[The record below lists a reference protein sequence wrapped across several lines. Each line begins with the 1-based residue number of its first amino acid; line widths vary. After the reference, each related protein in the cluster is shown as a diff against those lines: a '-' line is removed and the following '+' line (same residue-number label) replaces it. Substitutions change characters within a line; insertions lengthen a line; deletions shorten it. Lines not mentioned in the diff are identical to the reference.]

1 MRDCYRTF
9 ITHLPRLLV
18 APLVAVAVLLTGCDS
33 QLQTEPYSEITPEQ
47 FYQNESEFEAAVTG
61 VASQLRA
68 LEDAPLNLQEHTSD
82 ETMVP
87 TRGPDWGDGGIWRD
101 LTQHTWN
108 ATHPFPNNAWNAIQ
122 VGIARANGVLSTLQG
137 SEALP
142 EAQKAQFA
150 AEVRFLRAIYYYYL
164 MDLFGNVPIVVEEG
178 AETSFTTQDQ
188 VTSANPAPQN
198 TRAEVFSFLLSELT
212 GCTAENFSI
221 GSCIDS
227 PGGGA
232 LADLPGKADVPY
244 GRATA
249 GAGYALLAR
258 ILLNAEIYTGEVS
271 SGGVSP
277 GMAMYE
283 EAAAAANVLIDGA
296 LAGEYMLTD
305 DYFENFAADNAN
317 SPEIIFPI
325 PHSADA
331 EAGFVRHNAS
341 LHYNQ
346 PLPATPWNGFT
357 TIAEFYASFDS
368 EAGAD
373 GQLGTRD
380 DVQNDDRVKQFMVGA
395 QYQEPSSGCYGSE
408 CYSDPNSGEVTV
420 RGSDTQ
426 LNFTLE
432 IPSIRLDGSAFE
444 LEAPG
449 ARPMKWELDPGAVG
463 NDMGNDYPL
472 FRLAEMYLIRAEA
485 QAEANM
491 DPTAASDELATLR
504 GRANAAT
511 DDLPPTT
518 MSEMRALIL
527 QERGRELH
535 FEGVRR
541 QDLIRYEFAHGE
553 SAQGAPYTTSTDP
566 YAPTYTAPW
575 LFKEESDGFRALFPI
590 PEAQISVNPNLQQN
604 PGY

>member
-1 MRDCYRTF
+1 MRDCYCTF
-9 ITHLPRLLV
+9 LDKTSRLLILSIAVV
-18 APLVAVAVLLTGCDS
+18 AFFVTGCDS
-33 QLQTEPYSEITPEQ
+33 QLQKQPYSEITPDQ
-47 FYQNESEFEAAVTG
+47 FYQNESEFVAAVTG
-61 VASQLRA
+61 VAAQLRQM
-68 LEDAPLNLQEHTSD
+68 EDAPLNLQEHSSD

-108 ATHPFPNNAWNAIQ
+108 ATHPFPNTAWTQLQ

-150 AEVRFLRAIYYYYL
+150 AETRFLRAVYYHYM
-164 MDLFGNVPIVVEEG
+164 MDLFGNIPIVVEEG

-188 VTSANPAPQN
+188 VTPANPAPQN

-212 GCTAENFSI
+212 GCTADNFSI
-221 GSCIDS
+221 GNCIDNPS
-227 PGGGA
+227 GGA
-232 LADLPGKADVPY
+232 IADLPSKGSVPY
-244 GRATA
+244 GRPTV

-258 ILLNAEIYTGEVS
+258 VLLNAEIYTGTVS
-271 SGGVSP
+271 ESDVSP
-277 GMAMYE
+277 GTAMYE
-283 EAAAAANVLIDGA
+283 EAAAAADVLLNSPD
-296 LAGEYMLTD
+296 YMLAD
-305 DYFENFAADNAN
+305 DYFDNFAADNQG
-317 SPEIIFPI
+317 SPEIIFAI

-331 EAGFVRHNAS
+331 EAGFIRHNAV

-357 TIAEFYASFDS
+357 TIAEFYNSFDV
-368 EAGAD
+368 GPDNNGD
-373 GQLGTRD
+373 GRPDTY
-380 DVQNDDRVKQFMVGA
+380 NDDRAKQVMVGD
-395 QYQEPSSGCYGSE
+395 QFQSPSSGCYGAE
-408 CYSDPNSGEVTV
+408 CYSDPDSEPVTV

-426 LNFTLE
+426 LRFTLD

-463 NDMGNDYPL
+463 SNMGNDYPL
-472 FRLAEMYLIRAEA
+472 FRLAEMYLIKAEA
-485 QAEANM
+485 ENEVNGPAAAAPYIQA
-491 DPTAASDELATLR
+491 LR
-504 GRANAAT
+504 ERANA
-511 DDLPPTT
+511 DISDLPPASQ
-518 MSEMRALIL
+518 SEMRALIL
-527 QERGRELH
+527 QERGHEMH

-541 QDLIRYEFAHGE
+541 QDQIRYEFAHGE
-553 SAQGAPYTTSTDP
+553 SSQDAPY
-566 YAPTYTAPW
+566 YAPTFTGPW
-575 LFKEESDGFRALFPI
+575 LFKSESDASRALFPI

>member
-9 ITHLPRLLV
+9 LHRTSRLLILPI
-18 APLVAVAVLLTGCDS
+18 AAIALLITGCDS
-33 QLQTEPYSEITPEQ
+33 QLDNEPYSEITPDQ
-47 FYQNESEFEAAVTG
+47 FYQNESEFVAAVTG
-61 VASQLRA
+61 VAAQLRP
-68 LEDAPLNLQEHTSD
+68 LEGDPLNLQEHSSD

-108 ATHPFPNNAWNAIQ
+108 ATHPFPNGAWTQLQ

-142 EAQKAQFA
+142 DAQKAQFA
-150 AEVRFLRAIYYYYL
+150 AETRFLRAVYYYNM
-164 MDLFGNVPIVVEEG
+164 MDLFGNIPIVVEEG

-188 VTSANPAPQN
+188 VTPANPAPQN

-212 GCTAENFSI
+212 GCTADNFSI
-221 GSCIDS
+221 GNCIDNPS
-227 PGGGA
+227 GGA
-232 LADLPGKADVPY
+232 LAGLPSKGDVPY
-244 GRATA
+244 GRPTV
-249 GAGYALLAR
+249 GAGYALLSR
-258 ILLNAEIYTGEVS
+258 ILLNAEIYTGTVS
-271 SGGVSP
+271 ESDVAP

-283 EAAAAANVLIDGA
+283 EASAAAGVLIDGA

-305 DYFENFAADNAN
+305 DYFANFAADNYN
-317 SPEIIFPI
+317 SEEIIFAI

-331 EAGFVRHNAS
+331 EAGFIRHNAV

-357 TIAEFYASFDS
+357 TIAEFYNSFDV
-368 EAGAD
+368 GPDND
-373 GQLGTRD
+373 GDGRPDTY
-380 DVQNDDRVKQFMVGA
+380 NDDRAKQFMVGN
-395 QYQEPSSGCYGSE
+395 QYQAPSSGCYGAE
-408 CYSDPNSGEVTV
+408 CYSDPNSGPVNV

-426 LNFTLE
+426 LRFTLD

-463 NDMGNDYPL
+463 SNMGNDYPL
-472 FRLAEMYLIRAEA
+472 FRLAEMYLIKAEA
-485 QAEANM
+485 ENEVSGPAAAAPYIQA
-491 DPTAASDELATLR
+491 LR
-504 GRANAAT
+504 ERANA
-511 DDLPPTT
+511 DISDLPPASQ
-518 MSEMRALIL
+518 SEMRALIL
-527 QERGRELH
+527 QERGHEMH

-541 QDLIRYEFAHGE
+541 QDQIRYEFAHGE
-553 SAQGAPYTTSTDP
+553 SSQDTPY
-566 YAPTYTAPW
+566 YAPTFTDPW
-575 LFKEESDGFRALFPI
+575 LFKEESDAYRALFPI
-590 PEAQISVNPNLQQN
+590 PEAQISVNPNLSQN